1 MIAAAGAI
9 GPERLVVVTS
19 PESASAYDGSVEV
32 AVQERPL
39 GTGDAA
45 ATALAALE
53 GFEGGVLII
62 PGDAPLVTAEMLE
75 DLVAAHTAGGADV
88 TVLTFT
94 SPTPLPYG
102 RIVRDEN
109 GNVTRI
115 VEEKDAT
122 DEERA
127 IEELNASYYVF
138 DAGVAR
144 SCAGAARRGQ
154 RAGRALPHGRGRKAS
169 SRPEAARSR
178 TAPKPTRSASPE

>member
-1 MIAAAGAI
+1 MAGGLGTRMRSQLPKHLHPLLGKRLVDWVIAATDAI
-9 GPERLVVVTS
+9 GPDRLVVVTS
-19 PESASAYDGSVEV
+19 PESASAYDASVEV

-45 ATALAALE
+45 ATALATLE
-53 GFEGGVLII
+53 GFDGGVLVI
-62 PGDAPLVTAEMLE
+62 PGDAPLVTAELLE
-75 DLVAAHTAGGADV
+75 DLVAAHADGGADV

-115 VEEKDAT
+115 VEQKDAT

-138 DAGVAR
+138 DASAL
-144 SCAGAARRGQ
+144 
-154 RAGRALPHGRGRKAS
+154 GRALVQLYADNPQG
-169 SRPEAARSR
+169 
-178 TAPKPTRSASPE
+178 